1 MCGPEQSSG
10 RIMTVRE
17 NKKKLDI
24 FVKYLVYLVKILI
37 HRMRGKMSWGD
48 SVPAK
53 ESITLSYILTTSQC
67 WCPGNR

>member
-53 ESITLSYILTTSQC
+53 ESIYT
-67 WCPGNR
+67 